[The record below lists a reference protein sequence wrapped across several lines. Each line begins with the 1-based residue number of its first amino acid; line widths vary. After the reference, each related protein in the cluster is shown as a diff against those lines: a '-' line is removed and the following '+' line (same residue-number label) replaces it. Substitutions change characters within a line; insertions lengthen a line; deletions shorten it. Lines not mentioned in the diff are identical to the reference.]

1 MKFGTLK
8 EHAQGRQQEKI
19 GDPANSWISLIDPQ
33 IFTQTFGG
41 PYLRIGGDIR
51 TRSSPFGRG
60 PPRLKIWYV

>member
-33 IFTQTFGG
+33 IFTPKFGG
-41 PYLRIGGDIR
+41 PYLRIVGRYPDALFNIR
-51 TRSSPFGRG
+51 
-60 PPRLKIWYV
+60 